1 VMALP
6 YHIFVMATAGLYI
19 DETRHIQYGTAIVLI
34 MLVLLLNLA
43 GLIARYRFRRRM
55 KSSL

>member
-1 VMALP
+1 
-6 YHIFVMATAGLYI
+6 MATAGLYI

-43 GLIARYRFRRRM
+43 GLIARYRFRKRM